1 MAKVSIIIPTREID
15 DYVKRCIWHLE
26 QLPEEK
32 EIIDQS
38 FNNKAFGKFYRAV
51 HAVLQKNPPRHFFNL
66 SDILQERKEMVY
78 TDWCHLSE
86 EGNEIVARR
95 IVKIF
100 RKEFLK

>member
-1 MAKVSIIIPTREID
+1 MA
-15 DYVKRCIWHLE
+15 
-26 QLPEEK
+26 EEK